1 MDAQTSM
8 GSAQCRYI
16 FYLTR
21 MHIRYQCQL
30 RGDLQGSP
38 CAVSIVEFSQ
48 SGGTM
53 WWQVHAH
60 EGDNVETLTNEAAV
74 LAVRWI
80 TELMCLQPVAAI
92 VWLCVRGILDDS
104 HFGAGACG

>member
-1 MDAQTSM
+1 
-8 GSAQCRYI
+8 
-16 FYLTR
+16 
-21 MHIRYQCQL
+21 
-30 RGDLQGSP
+30 
-38 CAVSIVEFSQ
+38 
-48 SGGTM
+48 M